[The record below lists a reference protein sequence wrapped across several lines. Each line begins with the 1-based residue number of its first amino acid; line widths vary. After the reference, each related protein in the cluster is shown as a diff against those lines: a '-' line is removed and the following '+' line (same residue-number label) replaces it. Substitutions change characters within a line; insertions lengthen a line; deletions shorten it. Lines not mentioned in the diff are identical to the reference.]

1 MRRKVAIMGGS
12 FNPVHIG
19 HLMLANYIRQEY
31 YLDSVMLV
39 LSPLNPLK
47 ENPAA
52 LLPDDVRF
60 EMLKIACEGIDFL
73 EVSDVELSLPRPSYT
88 INTLRY
94 LSQKFTDTDFT
105 LIIGADNW
113 EIFDK
118 WRSSEEIIQD
128 YGVLV
133 YPRPGYVTVPENT
146 ERVKFSR
153 APMFDISSTF
163 IRNLIASGGD
173 PMFFVPQGVRNYII
187 KHNLYK

>member
-31 YLDSVMLV
+31 HLDSVMLT

-73 EVSDVELSLPRPSYT
+73 EASDVELSLPRPSYT

-94 LSQKFTDTDFT
+94 LSQKYSDTDFT

-133 YPRPGYVTVPENT
+133 YPRPGYVTVAENT

-163 IRNLIASGGD
+163 IRNLIVSGGD
-173 PMFFVPQGVRNYII
+173 PMFFVPQEVRNYII

>member
-31 YLDSVMLV
+31 HLDCVMLV

-47 ENPAA
+47 ENPSE

-73 EVSDVELSLPRPSYT
+73 EASDVELSLPRPSYT

-118 WRSSEEIIQD
+118 WRSSEEIIRD

-133 YPRPGYVTVPENT
+133 YPRPGCEPVPENT
-146 ERVKFSR
+146 ERVKFSH

-163 IRNLIASGGD
+163 IRNLIASCVD

>member
-31 YLDSVMLV
+31 HLDSVMLV

-52 LLPDDVRF
+52 LLPDDVRL

-73 EVSDVELSLPRPSYT
+73 EASDVELSLPRPSYT
-88 INTLRY
+88 INTLRH
-94 LSQKFTDTDFT
+94 LSQKFPDTDFT

-118 WRSSEEIIQD
+118 WRSSEEIIRD

-133 YPRPGYVTVPENT
+133 YPRPGSVIVPENT

-163 IRNLIASGGD
+163 IRNFIASGGD